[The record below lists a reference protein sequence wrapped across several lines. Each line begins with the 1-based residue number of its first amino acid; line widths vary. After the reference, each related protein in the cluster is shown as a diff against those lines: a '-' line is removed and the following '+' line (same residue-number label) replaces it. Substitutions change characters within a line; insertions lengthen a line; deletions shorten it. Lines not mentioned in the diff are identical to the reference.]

1 MKVKVVARSRKVT
14 ERSRSDFAVEAH
26 VDLLQLQRQ
35 ATLLSE
41 FVVFKMT
48 VKLQQKHH
56 RKRYEII
63 TPYLVGMATVTLPTQ
78 TLRH

>member
-1 MKVKVVARSRKVT
+1 
-14 ERSRSDFAVEAH
+14 
-26 VDLLQLQRQ
+26 
-35 ATLLSE
+35 
-41 FVVFKMT
+41 MT

-78 TLRH
+78 TLRHWGSLTLSRHSVQSVLYDKAIL